1 MARGRRPTE
10 EVRRDV
16 LAAAGE
22 LLLAEGVRGFTVEE
36 VARRSGASKMTIYK
50 LWPSKGTLA
59 LEGYFTTVES
69 ALEFPDTGDVE
80 ADLRHQLHAFV
91 SLLTATKAGPTMAE
105 LIGLAQTDP
114 ELRAAF
120 LRTYSSPVANSRCS
134 GWRKPWPRAS
144 SAMASIPRAWSTNS
158 GEPATTGFD
167 PGPADR
173 PRLRRHLDRQ
183 SVQRHQSPGL
193 PAPPRGIAP
202 TLNSRGPSP
211 GVIEDPKASRGYAR
225 TATPNVRSPSRP
237 QGPRLAL
244 ALVAAPNAPSCAP
257 CWLRHGGARSVTRGT
272 RYRWRLAEFPTV
284 IRIITALEFCR
295 LGW

>member
-120 LRTYSSPVANSRCS
+120 LRTYSSPRRKLAVQRMEKALAEGQLRDGLDPESVVDQLWGACYHRLLIPDLPIDHAFADTLIDNLFNGINRPVSRRRP
-134 GWRKPWPRAS
+134 GAS
-144 SAMASIPRAWSTNS
+144 
-158 GEPATTGFD
+158 
-167 PGPADR
+167 R
-173 PRLRRHLDRQ
+173 PR
-183 SVQRHQSPGL
+183 
-193 PAPPRGIAP
+193 
-202 TLNSRGPSP
+202 
-211 GVIEDPKASRGYAR
+211 
-225 TATPNVRSPSRP
+225 
-237 QGPRLAL
+237 
-244 ALVAAPNAPSCAP
+244 
-257 CWLRHGGARSVTRGT
+257 
-272 RYRWRLAEFPTV
+272 
-284 IRIITALEFCR
+284 
-295 LGW
+295 